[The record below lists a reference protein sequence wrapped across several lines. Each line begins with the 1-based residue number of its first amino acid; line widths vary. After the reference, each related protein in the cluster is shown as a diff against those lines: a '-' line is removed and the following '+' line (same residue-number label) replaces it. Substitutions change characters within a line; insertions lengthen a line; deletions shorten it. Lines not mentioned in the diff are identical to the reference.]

1 MKKYPFI
8 LGVLSLVLG
17 ALFVASIIWGEVSLS
32 LGELWEG
39 LTHTDPVVQSILWN
53 IRLPRTL
60 VAMTVGAGLSISGLM
75 MQAYFKNPLASPGL
89 LGVSTGGALGAVL
102 YIGYGSNMLGM
113 WGLPSASIAGAFLAT
128 LLVLSLSE
136 IGLGTQR
143 LLLAGIALNALLG
156 AATSFVLSLSVSSFE
171 RSGQI
176 LFWLLGSLEDRTWE
190 HVWVSLPPV
199 VLLGFLITSMGSPMN
214 LLSLGESGAQSL
226 GVNVRQFRWKMI
238 ILSTILTAVATAVAG
253 VVGFVG
259 LIVPHILR
267 LLLGPD
273 HKRLIPCC
281 LIGGAAFLLG
291 CDLVSRVLNVG
302 LRVGV
307 ITSLIGGP
315 FFLWLLQKRA
325 V

>member
-1 MKKYPFI
+1 MKKYPLI
-8 LGVLSLVLG
+8 LGLLSLTLG
-17 ALFVASIIWGEVSLS
+17 ALFFASIIWGEVSLS

-190 HVWVSLPPV
+190 HVWVSLPLV

-238 ILSTILTAVATAVAG
+238 ILSTVLTALATAVAG

-291 CDLVSRVLNVG
+291 CDLMSRVLNVG

>member
-190 HVWVSLPPV
+190 HVWVSLPLV

-238 ILSTILTAVATAVAG
+238 ILSTVLTALATAVAG

-291 CDLVSRVLNVG
+291 CDLMSRVLNVG

>member
-1 MKKYPFI
+1 
-8 LGVLSLVLG
+8 
-17 ALFVASIIWGEVSLS
+17 
-32 LGELWEG
+32 
-39 LTHTDPVVQSILWN
+39 
-53 IRLPRTL
+53 
-60 VAMTVGAGLSISGLM
+60 
-75 MQAYFKNPLASPGL
+75 
-89 LGVSTGGALGAVL
+89 
-102 YIGYGSNMLGM
+102 
-113 WGLPSASIAGAFLAT
+113 
-128 LLVLSLSE
+128 
-136 IGLGTQR
+136 
-143 LLLAGIALNALLG
+143 
-156 AATSFVLSLSVSSFE
+156 
-171 RSGQI
+171 
-176 LFWLLGSLEDRTWE
+176 
-190 HVWVSLPPV
+190 
-199 VLLGFLITSMGSPMN
+199 MN

>member
-1 MKKYPFI
+1 
-8 LGVLSLVLG
+8 
-17 ALFVASIIWGEVSLS
+17 
-32 LGELWEG
+32 
-39 LTHTDPVVQSILWN
+39 
-53 IRLPRTL
+53 
-60 VAMTVGAGLSISGLM
+60 
-75 MQAYFKNPLASPGL
+75 
-89 LGVSTGGALGAVL
+89 
-102 YIGYGSNMLGM
+102 
-113 WGLPSASIAGAFLAT
+113 
-128 LLVLSLSE
+128 
-136 IGLGTQR
+136 
-143 LLLAGIALNALLG
+143 
-156 AATSFVLSLSVSSFE
+156 
-171 RSGQI
+171 
-176 LFWLLGSLEDRTWE
+176 
-190 HVWVSLPPV
+190 
-199 VLLGFLITSMGSPMN
+199 MGSPMN

-238 ILSTILTAVATAVAG
+238 ILSTVLTAVATAVAG

-291 CDLVSRVLNVG
+291 CDLMSRVLNVG

>member
-1 MKKYPFI
+1 MKKYSLT
-8 LGVLSLVLG
+8 LGLLSLGLII
-17 ALFVASIIWGEVSLS
+17 LFLASIIWGEVRLS
-32 LGELWEG
+32 FTEIWEG
-39 LTHTDPVVQSILWN
+39 IRHVDPIAQSILWN

-60 VAMTVGAGLSISGLM
+60 VAMAVGAGLSASGLM
-75 MQAYFKNPLASPGL
+75 MQAYFKNPLAAPGL

-102 YIGYGSNMLGM
+102 YIGYGANLLGM
-113 WGLPSASIAGAFLAT
+113 WGLPSASMIGAFLAT
-128 LLVLSLSE
+128 LVVLSLAE
-136 IGLGTQR
+136 VGLGTQR

-190 HVWVSLPPV
+190 HVWISLPLV
-199 VLLGFLITSMGSPMN
+199 VILSFLMTSMGSPMN
-214 LLSLGESGAQSL
+214 LLSLGEAGAQSL
-226 GVNVRQFRWKMI
+226 GVNVRRFRWKMI
-238 ILSTILTAVATAVAG
+238 VLSTLLTAVATSVAG

-273 HKRLIPCC
+273 HKHLIPCC
-281 LIGGAAFLLG
+281 LIGGATFLLG
-291 CDLVSRVLNVG
+291 CDLISRVLNIG

-315 FFLWLLQKRA
+315 FFLWLLHKRA
-325 V
+325 S

>member
-1 MKKYPFI
+1 MKKYPLI
-8 LGVLSLVLG
+8 LGLLSLALG
-17 ALFVASIIWGEVSLS
+17 GLFFASIIWGEVSLS
-32 LGELWEG
+32 FGELWEG

-238 ILSTILTAVATAVAG
+238 ILSTVLTALATAVAG

-291 CDLVSRVLNVG
+291 CDLMSRVLNVG

>member
-1 MKKYPFI
+1 MKKYPLI
-8 LGVLSLVLG
+8 LGLITLALSI
-17 ALFVASIIWGEVSLS
+17 LFFASIIWGEVYLS
-32 LGELWEG
+32 FPELWDG
-39 LTHTDPVVQSILWN
+39 LRRTDPVVQSILWN
-53 IRLPRTL
+53 IRLPRAL
-60 VAMTVGAGLSISGLM
+60 VAMAVGASLSISGLM

-89 LGVSTGGALGAVL
+89 LGVSSGGALGAVL
-102 YIGYGSNMLGM
+102 YIGYGSNWLGM
-113 WGLPSASIAGAFLAT
+113 WGLPGASMAGAFLAT
-128 LLVLSLSE
+128 FLVLSLSE

-190 HVWVSLPPV
+190 HVWVSLPLTV
-199 VLLGFLITSMGSPMN
+199 VLGFFITSLGSPMN

-238 ILSTILTAVATAVAG
+238 ILSTLLTAVATAVAG
-253 VVGFVG
+253 VIGFVG
-259 LIVPHILR
+259 LIIPHIFR

-291 CDLVSRVLNVG
+291 CDLISRTLNIG

>member
-1 MKKYPFI
+1 MKKHPLA
-8 LGVLSLVLG
+8 LGGLTLLLG
-17 ALFVASIIWGEVSLS
+17 TLFFASIIWGEVNLS
-32 LGELWEG
+32 FSELWAG
-39 LTHTDPVVQSILWN
+39 LRHTDSISQSIVWN

-60 VAMTVGAGLSISGLM
+60 VAMAVGAALSISGLM

-102 YIGYGSNMLGM
+102 YIGFGSNLFGM
-113 WGLPSASIAGAFLAT
+113 WGLPGASIIGAFIAT

-156 AATSFVLSLSVSSFE
+156 AATSFVLSLSISSFE

-176 LFWLLGSLEDRTWE
+176 LFWLLGSLDDRTWE
-190 HVWVSLPPV
+190 HVWMSLPIV
-199 VLLGFLITSMGSPMN
+199 ILLAFLIAPMGAPMN
-214 LLSLGESGAQSL
+214 LLSLGESGAQTL
-226 GVNVRQFRWKMI
+226 GVNVRRFRWQMI
-238 ILSTILTAVATAVAG
+238 ILSTVLTALATAVAG
-253 VVGFVG
+253 VVGFIG

-315 FFLWLLQKRA
+315 FFLWLLQKRT